1 MKPKIRKERLVNS
14 LELFLLKQKDAI
26 LQKGFRPIEET
37 SKEAVFQ
44 NDDTTLTIIDTDP
57 DSDLLFI
64 GLSGRVNSI
73 SRVHH
78 QDAHGTFERILH
90 QFQS

>member
-1 MKPKIRKERLVNS
+1 MKSKIRKERLVTS
-14 LELFLLKQKDAI
+14 LELFLLKQKDTI
-26 LQKGFRPIEET
+26 LQKGFRLIEET
-37 SKEAVFQ
+37 STKAVYQ
-44 NDDTTLTIIDTDP
+44 NDDNTLTIIDTDP

-90 QFQS
+90 QFHC

>member
-1 MKPKIRKERLVNS
+1 MNS
-14 LELFLLKQKDAI
+14 LELFQQKYKDTI
-26 LQKGFRPIEET
+26 LQKDFRLLEET
-37 SKEAVFQ
+37 STKAVYQ

-64 GLSGRVNSI
+64 GLSGKINSV

-90 QFQS
+90 QFQK

>member
-1 MKPKIRKERLVNS
+1 MNS
-14 LELFLLKQKDAI
+14 LELFQQKYKDSI
-26 LQKGFRPIEET
+26 LQKGFRLIEET
-37 SKEAVFQ
+37 STEAVYQ
-44 NDDTTLTIIDTDP
+44 NDDNTLTIIDTDP

-64 GLSGRVNSI
+64 GLSGKINSV

-90 QFQS
+90 QL

>member
-1 MKPKIRKERLVNS
+1 MNS
-14 LELFLLKQKDAI
+14 LELFQLKYKDAI
-26 LQKGFRPIEET
+26 LQKGFRLIEET
-37 SKEAVFQ
+37 STEAVYQ
-44 NDDTTLTIIDTDP
+44 NDDNTLTIIDTDP

-64 GLSGRVNSI
+64 GLSGKINSV

-90 QFQS
+90 QFQN

>member
-1 MKPKIRKERLVNS
+1 MNS
-14 LELFLLKQKDAI
+14 LELFQQKYKDSI
-26 LQKGFRPIEET
+26 LQKGFRLIEET
-37 SKEAVFQ
+37 STEAVYQ
-44 NDDTTLTIIDTDP
+44 NDDNTLTIIDTDP

-64 GLSGRVNSI
+64 GLSGKINSV

-90 QFQS
+90 QFQK

>member
-1 MKPKIRKERLVNS
+1 MKPKIRKEHLVNS
-14 LELFLLKQKDAI
+14 LELFQLKYKDTI
-26 LQKGFRPIEET
+26 LQKGFRLIEET
-37 SKEAVFQ
+37 SNEAVYQ
-44 NDDTTLTIIDTDP
+44 NDDNTLTIIDTDP

-64 GLSGRVNSI
+64 GLSGKINSV

>member
-1 MKPKIRKERLVNS
+1 MNS

-78 QDAHGTFERILH
+78 QDAHRTFERILH
-90 QFQS
+90 QFHT

>member
-1 MKPKIRKERLVNS
+1 MNS
-14 LELFLLKQKDAI
+14 LELFQQKYKEAI
-26 LQKGFRPIEET
+26 LQKGFHLLEET
-37 SKEAVFQ
+37 SNEAVYQ
-44 NDDTTLTIIDTDP
+44 NNDNTLTIIDTDP

-64 GLSGRVNSI
+64 GLSGKINSV

-90 QFQS
+90 QFHR

>member
-1 MKPKIRKERLVNS
+1 MNS
-14 LELFLLKQKDAI
+14 LELFQQKYKDSI
-26 LQKGFRPIEET
+26 LQKGFRLLEET
-37 SKEAVFQ
+37 STEAVYQ

-57 DSDLLFI
+57 DSDVLFI
-64 GLSGRVNSI
+64 GLSGKINSV

-90 QFQS
+90 QFHY

>member
-1 MKPKIRKERLVNS
+1 MKPKIRKEPLVTS
-14 LELFLLKQKDAI
+14 LELFLLKQKDTI
-26 LQKGFRPIEET
+26 LQKGFHLIEET
-37 SKEAVFQ
+37 PKETVFQ

-78 QDAHGTFERILH
+78 QDAHGTFERIMH
-90 QFQS
+90 QFHT

>member
-1 MKPKIRKERLVNS
+1 MNS
-14 LELFLLKQKDAI
+14 LELFQLKYKDAI
-26 LQKGFRPIEET
+26 LQKGFRLIEET
-37 SKEAVFQ
+37 STEAVYQ
-44 NDDTTLTIIDTDP
+44 NDDNTLTIIDTDP

-64 GLSGRVNSI
+64 GLSGKINSV

-90 QFQS
+90 QFHQ

>member
-1 MKPKIRKERLVNS
+1 MKPKIRKEPLVTS
-14 LELFLLKQKDAI
+14 LELFLLKQKDTI
-26 LQKGFRPIEET
+26 LQKGFHLVEET
-37 SKEAVFQ
+37 HKEAVFQ

-78 QDAHGTFERILH
+78 QDTHGTFERIMH
-90 QFQS
+90 QFHT

>member
-1 MKPKIRKERLVNS
+1 MNS
-14 LELFLLKQKDAI
+14 LELFQQKYKDSI
-26 LQKGFRPIEET
+26 LQKGFRLIEET
-37 SKEAVFQ
+37 STEAVYQ
-44 NDDTTLTIIDTDP
+44 NDDNTLTIIDTDP

-64 GLSGRVNSI
+64 GLSGKINSV

-90 QFQS
+90 QFHS

>member
-1 MKPKIRKERLVNS
+1 MNS
-14 LELFLLKQKDAI
+14 LELFQLKYKEAI
-26 LQKGFRPIEET
+26 LQKGFCLIEET
-37 SKEAVFQ
+37 SKEAVYQ
-44 NDDTTLTIIDTDP
+44 NENTTLTIIDTDP

-90 QFQS
+90 QF

>member
-1 MKPKIRKERLVNS
+1 MDS

-26 LQKGFRPIEET
+26 LQKGFRLIEET
-37 SKEAVFQ
+37 PKEAVFQ
-44 NDDTTLTIIDTDP
+44 NEDTTLTIIDTDP

-64 GLSGRVNSI
+64 GLSGKINSV

-78 QDAHGTFERILH
+78 QDAHGTFERIMH
-90 QFQS
+90 QFHT

>member
-26 LQKGFRPIEET
+26 LQKGFRLIEET
-37 SKEAVFQ
+37 STEAVYQ
-44 NDDTTLTIIDTDP
+44 NDDNTLTIIDTDP

-64 GLSGRVNSI
+64 GLSGKINSV

-90 QFQS
+90 QL

>member
-1 MKPKIRKERLVNS
+1 MNS
-14 LELFLLKQKDAI
+14 LELFQLKYKDTI
-26 LQKGFRPIEET
+26 LQKGFRLIEET
-37 SKEAVFQ
+37 STEAVYQ
-44 NDDTTLTIIDTDP
+44 NDDNTLTIIDTDP

-64 GLSGRVNSI
+64 GLSGKINSV

-90 QFQS
+90 QL

>member
-1 MKPKIRKERLVNS
+1 MNS
-14 LELFLLKQKDAI
+14 LELFQQKYKDSI
-26 LQKGFRPIEET
+26 LQKGFRLIEET
-37 SKEAVFQ
+37 PKEAVFQ

-64 GLSGRVNSI
+64 GLSGKINSV

-78 QDAHGTFERILH
+78 QDAHGTFERIMH
-90 QFQS
+90 QFHT

>member
-1 MKPKIRKERLVNS
+1 MNS

-26 LQKGFRPIEET
+26 LQKDFHLVEET

-64 GLSGRVNSI
+64 GLSGKINSV

-78 QDAHGTFERILH
+78 QDTHGTFERILH
-90 QFQS
+90 QFQK

>member
-1 MKPKIRKERLVNS
+1 MTS

-26 LQKGFRPIEET
+26 LQKGFRLVEET
-37 SKEAVFQ
+37 PKEAVFQ
-44 NDDTTLTIIDTDP
+44 NDNTTLTIIDTDP
-57 DSDLLFI
+57 NSDLLFI
-64 GLSGRVNSI
+64 GLSGKINSV

>member
-1 MKPKIRKERLVNS
+1 MTS
-14 LELFLLKQKDAI
+14 LELFLLKQKEAI
-26 LQKGFRPIEET
+26 LQKGFRLIEET
-37 SKEAVFQ
+37 SNEAVYQ
-44 NDDTTLTIIDTDP
+44 NDDNTLTIIDTDP

-64 GLSGRVNSI
+64 GLSGKINSV

-90 QFQS
+90 QFHQ

>member
-1 MKPKIRKERLVNS
+1 MNS
-14 LELFLLKQKDAI
+14 LELFQLKYKDAI
-26 LQKGFRPIEET
+26 LQKGFRLIEET
-37 SKEAVFQ
+37 STEAVYQ
-44 NDDTTLTIIDTDP
+44 NDDNTLTIIDTDP

-64 GLSGRVNSI
+64 GLSGKINSV

>member
-1 MKPKIRKERLVNS
+1 MNS
-14 LELFLLKQKDAI
+14 LELFQLKYKDAI
-26 LQKGFRPIEET
+26 LQKGFRLIEET
-37 SKEAVFQ
+37 STEAVYQ
-44 NDDTTLTIIDTDP
+44 NDDNTLTIIDIDP

-64 GLSGRVNSI
+64 GLSGKINSV

-90 QFQS
+90 QFHQ

>member
-1 MKPKIRKERLVNS
+1 MNS
-14 LELFLLKQKDAI
+14 LELFQQKYKDAI
-26 LQKGFRPIEET
+26 LQKGFRLIEET
-37 SKEAVFQ
+37 SNEAVYQ
-44 NDDTTLTIIDTDP
+44 NDDNTLTIIDTDP

-64 GLSGRVNSI
+64 GLSGHVNSI

>member
-1 MKPKIRKERLVNS
+1 MDS
-14 LELFLLKQKDAI
+14 LELFQLKYKDAI
-26 LQKGFRPIEET
+26 LQKGFRLIEET

-44 NDDTTLTIIDTDP
+44 NDDNALTIIDTDP

-64 GLSGRVNSI
+64 GLSGKINSV

-78 QDAHGTFERILH
+78 QDAYGAFERILH
-90 QFQS
+90 QL

>member
-1 MKPKIRKERLVNS
+1 MNS
-14 LELFLLKQKDAI
+14 LELFLLKQKDTI
-26 LQKGFRPIEET
+26 LQKGFRLVEET
-37 SKEAVFQ
+37 PKEAVFQ
-44 NDDTTLTIIDTDP
+44 NDNTTLTIIDTDP
-57 DSDLLFI
+57 NSDLLFI
-64 GLSGRVNSI
+64 GLSWKINSV

>member
-1 MKPKIRKERLVNS
+1 MNS
-14 LELFLLKQKDAI
+14 LELFQLKYKEAI
-26 LQKGFRPIEET
+26 LQKGFRLIEET
-37 SKEAVFQ
+37 STEAVYQ
-44 NDDTTLTIIDTDP
+44 NDDNTLTIIDTDP

-64 GLSGRVNSI
+64 GLSGKINSV

-90 QFQS
+90 QL

>member
-1 MKPKIRKERLVNS
+1 MNS

-26 LQKGFRPIEET
+26 LQKGFHLLGET
-37 SKEAVFQ
+37 SKEAVYQ

-64 GLSGRVNSI
+64 GLSGKINSV

-90 QFQS
+90 QL

>member
-1 MKPKIRKERLVNS
+1 MNS
-14 LELFLLKQKDAI
+14 LELFQQKYKDSI
-26 LQKGFRPIEET
+26 LQKGFRLLEET
-37 SKEAVFQ
+37 STEAIYQ
-44 NDDTTLTIIDTDP
+44 NDDNTLTIIDTDP

-64 GLSGRVNSI
+64 GLSGKINSV

-90 QFQS
+90 QL

>member
-1 MKPKIRKERLVNS
+1 MNS
-14 LELFLLKQKDAI
+14 LELFQLKYKDTI
-26 LQKGFRPIEET
+26 LQKGFRLTEET
-37 SKEAVFQ
+37 STEAVYQ
-44 NDDTTLTIIDTDP
+44 NDDNTLTIIDTDP

-78 QDAHGTFERILH
+78 QDTHGTFERILH
-90 QFQS
+90 QFHC

>member
-1 MKPKIRKERLVNS
+1 MKPKLRKEQLVNS
-14 LELFLLKQKDAI
+14 LELFQLKYKEAI
-26 LQKGFRPIEET
+26 LQKGFRLIEET
-37 SKEAVFQ
+37 SNEAVYQ
-44 NDDTTLTIIDTDP
+44 NDDNTLTIIDTDP

-64 GLSGRVNSI
+64 GLSGKINSV

-90 QFQS
+90 QL

>member
-1 MKPKIRKERLVNS
+1 MNS
-14 LELFLLKQKDAI
+14 LELFQLKYKEAI
-26 LQKGFRPIEET
+26 LQKSFRLIEET
-37 SKEAVFQ
+37 SNEAVYQ
-44 NDDTTLTIIDTDP
+44 NDDNTLTIIDTDP

-64 GLSGRVNSI
+64 GLSGKINSV

-90 QFQS
+90 QL

>member
-1 MKPKIRKERLVNS
+1 MNS
-14 LELFLLKQKDAI
+14 LELFLSKHKDSI
-26 LQKGFRPIEET
+26 LQKGFHLIEET
-37 SKEAVFQ
+37 PKEAVFQ
-44 NDDTTLTIIDTDP
+44 NNDTTLIIIDTDP

-64 GLSGRVNSI
+64 GLSRRVNSI

-90 QFQS
+90 QFDSFY